1 MMQVLQ
7 AMNSSRLNET
17 GAFRFTL
24 MLNSLLS
31 FHNDL
36 FFLKKHTDMPLKI
49 TQYFTSRL
57 DEEKQTGWGNG

>member
-36 FFLKKHTDMPLKI
+36 LFFFFFLN
-49 TQYFTSRL
+49 TQLCHKNHRVFL
-57 DEEKQTGWGNG
+57 LHD